1 MKEQWQIQKA
11 REICRKLHIRY
22 MIKFEHGVY
31 ALYMYSRITTHYI
44 RTCYCLLNYK
54 DSETLEHDIKYYDG
68 LFIC

>member
-22 MIKFEHGVY
+22 MIKFEYGVY
-31 ALYMYSRITTHYI
+31 ALYMYSRITTHYF

-68 LFIC
+68 LYLC